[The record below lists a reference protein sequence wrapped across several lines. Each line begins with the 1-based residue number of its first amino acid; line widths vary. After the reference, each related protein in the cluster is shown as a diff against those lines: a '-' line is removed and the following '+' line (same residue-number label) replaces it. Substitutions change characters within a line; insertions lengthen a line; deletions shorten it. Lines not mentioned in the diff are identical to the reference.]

1 MVIHPS
7 LDLIP
12 SWVFTGAE
20 MRVGEVCSRGGRVPL
35 AKRVGRCMFEVT
47 NLLCLF
53 RACM

>member
-1 MVIHPS
+1 
-7 LDLIP
+7 
-12 SWVFTGAE
+12 
-20 MRVGEVCSRGGRVPL
+20 MRVGEICSHGGRVPL